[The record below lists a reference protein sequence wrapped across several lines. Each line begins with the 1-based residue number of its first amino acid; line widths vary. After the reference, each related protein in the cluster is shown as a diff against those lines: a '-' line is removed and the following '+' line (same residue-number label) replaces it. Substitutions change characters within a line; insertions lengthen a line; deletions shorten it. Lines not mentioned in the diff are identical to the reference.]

1 MLKKFIPYIKPYRL
15 AAIIGPLL
23 VFAEVV
29 IDILMPLMMASIV
42 DIGIK
47 TSNMEY
53 IYRHGTI
60 MIVLAL
66 IALGCGAFS
75 NRLAAIAS
83 QGFGYQVRQGLFD
96 KIQDFS
102 FANLDRFSVPS
113 LITRL
118 TNDVNNL
125 QQSVMMGLR
134 MLVRAPFMMILAL
147 IMVLSINRRLSM
159 IFLVAIPLLAFS
171 LYFILTSAHPRFR
184 VLQSKIDRMNTS
196 VQETLIGIRV
206 IKSFVRADHEK
217 GRFKESNDSLMK
229 SAVHAVS
236 LVVLNG
242 PIMQLIM
249 YACIVSILWFGGNM
263 VIGGR
268 LLTGQLISFITYVTQ
283 ILMSLNML
291 SMLFLM
297 FTRAKASADR
307 ILEVFDTD
315 IDIVGK
321 KNGIT
326 EAADGSIEY
335 RNVSFRYPGNSMVDD
350 LNQINFRIGSG
361 EIIGIIGSTG
371 SGKSTLVQLLP
382 RLYDATEGE
391 VLLGGRDVKDYDLEA
406 LRNAVSMV
414 LQKNTL
420 FTGTIRENLLWGD
433 ENATEEEIREACE
446 AVQAWEFISQLPEGL
461 DTVLGQ
467 GGVNL
472 SGGQKQRLCIARA
485 LLKRPKVLILDD
497 STSAVDM
504 ATDAKIRHAFKTG
517 LKGTT
522 TIIIAQRI
530 SSIEHADRIIVM
542 DNGFMDGI
550 GTHEQM
556 LESNSIYREIYTTQ
570 LEGSLTA

>member
-1 MLKKFIPYIKPYRL
+1 MLKKFISYLKPYRL
-15 AAIIGPLL
+15 AAIAGPLL
-23 VFAEVV
+23 VLAEVV
-29 IDILMPLMMASIV
+29 IDILMPTMMSSIV
-42 DIGIK
+42 DVGIK
-47 TSNMEY
+47 SSNMDF
-53 IYRHGTI
+53 ICRAGTL

-75 NRLAAIAS
+75 NRLAAVAS

-118 TNDVNNL
+118 TNDVSNL
-125 QQSVMMGLR
+125 QQSVMMALR
-134 MLVRAPFMMILAL
+134 MLVRAPFMMILS
-147 IMVLSINRRLSM
+147 IVMVLSINSRLSM
-159 IFLVAIPLLAFS
+159 IFLVAIPLLSLS

-184 VLQSKIDRMNTS
+184 KLQNKIDRLNTL
-196 VQETLIGIRV
+196 VQEDLVGIRV

-217 GRFKESNDSLMK
+217 ARFQEANDSLMK
-229 SAVHAVS
+229 SAIHAVS

-249 YACIVSILWFGGNM
+249 YGCIISILWFGGNM
-263 VIGGR
+263 VSGGN
-268 LLTGQLISFITYVTQ
+268 LLTGQLISFIVYVTQ
-283 ILMSLNML
+283 ILISLNML

-307 ILEVFDTD
+307 IMEVFDTD

-321 KNGIT
+321 ENGIT
-326 EAADGSIEY
+326 EVIEGSIEF
-335 RNVSFRYPGNSMVDD
+335 RGVCFRYPGNSAVND
-350 LNQINFRIGSG
+350 LDMISFHISPG
-361 EIIGIIGSTG
+361 EIVGIIGATG

-382 RLYDATEGE
+382 RLYDATEGS
-391 VLLGGRDVKDYDLEA
+391 VMLGGCDVKEYDLSV
-406 LRNAVSMV
+406 LRDAVSMV

-420 FTGTIRENLLWGD
+420 FSGTIRENLLWGN
-433 ENATEEEIREACE
+433 ENASEEEIRSACE
-446 AVQAWEFISQLPEGL
+446 AAQSWEFIARMPAGL

-467 GGVNL
+467 GGINL

-485 LLKRPKVLILDD
+485 LLKHPKVLVLDD

-504 ATDAKIRHAFKTG
+504 ATDAKIRHEFKTRLRG
-517 LKGTT
+517 IT

-530 SSIEHADRIIVM
+530 SSIEHADKIIIM
-542 DNGFMDGI
+542 DNGRIAGI
-550 GTHEQM
+550 GTHKEM
-556 LESNSIYREIYTTQ
+556 LESNSIYRDIYTIQ